1 MKRIVIMVPV
11 LALAAGCTGYV
22 TTPSG
27 SVETTTTSAE
37 IVDDTPPIN
46 IETYPRYEYRGSYVY
61 NVNGRYYHR
70 NGARWMRFHERPRD
84 LDERYER
91 RDHEHDRGRDRDHD
105 RDHDHDHDHDH
116 H

>member
-1 MKRIVIMVPV
+1 MKRIVFMVPV

-22 TTPSG
+22 TPSG
-27 SVETTTTSAE
+27 ASGATVTTSAE
-37 IVDDTPPIN
+37 VVDDTPPVN

-70 NGARWMRFHERPRD
+70 DGARWMRFHERPHD

-91 RDHEHDRGRDRDHD
+91 REHDKDRDHD
-105 RDHDHDHDHDH
+105 RGHDFDRR
-116 H
+116 